1 MMSNNIRNNET
12 LLVRGTVVM
21 VELGVGEGS
30 EQNHKRPA
38 LILSNDVCN
47 RYSPVITVAPITSKI
62 FKKQLPTHVYISST
76 DGKYPI
82 HRDSIVM
89 MEQIRSIDKKRICST
104 ALFKLDDED
113 MLIVDEALNVQLG
126 LNVKSNYK
134 LVG

>member
-1 MMSNNIRNNET
+1 MNLYRATSYE
-12 LLVRGTVVM
+12 VF
-21 VELGVGEGS
+21 S
-30 EQNHKRPA
+30 F
-38 LILSNDVCN
+38 
-47 RYSPVITVAPITSKI
+47 VA
-62 FKKQLPTHVYISST
+62 V
-76 DGKYPI
+76 D
-82 HRDSIVM
+82 RDSIVM

>member
-1 MMSNNIRNNET
+1 MMSNDIKNNST

-82 HRDSIVM
+82 HRDSMVM

-126 LNVKSNYK
+126 LNARSSYRMAN
-134 LVG
+134 